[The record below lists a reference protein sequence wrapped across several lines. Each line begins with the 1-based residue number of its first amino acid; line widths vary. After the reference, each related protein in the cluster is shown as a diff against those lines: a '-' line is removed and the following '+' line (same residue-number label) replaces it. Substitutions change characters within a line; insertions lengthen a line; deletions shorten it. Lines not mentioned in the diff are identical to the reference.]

1 MQEAAKHVCYRYLLW
16 DIVSTAQNFK
26 TCRDKGKN
34 VEVISGKK
42 RFTTLEAVVE
52 PNEEMQLDIAVQ
64 LPDKNKQEVY
74 SMDQAQGFRVKKF
87 LIF

>member
-1 MQEAAKHVCYRYLLW
+1 MCYPYLLW
-16 DIVSTAQNFK
+16 DIVSTAQKFK

-52 PNEEMQLDIAVQ
+52 PKEEMQLDIAVP
-64 LPDKNKQEVY
+64 LPDKNEQKIF